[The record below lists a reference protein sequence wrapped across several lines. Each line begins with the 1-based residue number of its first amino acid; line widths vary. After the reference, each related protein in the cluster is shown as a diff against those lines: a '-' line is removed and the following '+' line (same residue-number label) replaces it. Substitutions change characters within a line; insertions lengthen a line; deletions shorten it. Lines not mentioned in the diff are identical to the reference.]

1 MIVFLGGFPP
11 GGNRGLVLGGGGG
24 GRRRGKGSNEIRN
37 DSTLGRLEF
46 SIPDEVY
53 GDLSREERAVM
64 VFQEQRLLLYQLIEL
79 SSSVTDMEESDHEY
93 K

>member
-1 MIVFLGGFPP
+1 MIVFLCGFPP

-24 GRRRGKGSNEIRN
+24 RKGSHEIRN

-79 SSSVTDMEESDHEY
+79 SSSTTDMEESDHEY